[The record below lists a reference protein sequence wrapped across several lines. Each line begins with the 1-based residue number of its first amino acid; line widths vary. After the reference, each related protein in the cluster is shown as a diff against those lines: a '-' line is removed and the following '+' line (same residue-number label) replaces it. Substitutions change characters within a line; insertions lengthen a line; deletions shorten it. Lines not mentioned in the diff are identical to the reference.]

1 MRSNRLQLNADK
13 TDLIW
18 CTSSRRQ
25 HQLPTGSLR
34 LGGHDVIPSSS
45 VRNLGV
51 YIDADL
57 SFRRHIDVVSSRC
70 FAALRQLRN
79 IRHHVSVPVMQSLAT
94 SLVLTRVDYCISVL
108 YGLPAS
114 HLRRLQA
121 VQNAAARIVFNLR
134 RYDHVTDALICL
146 HWLRIP
152 ERIRFKMAV
161 LVYRALHGQGP
172 SYLQHF
178 VTASSTGRLRS
189 ASTRQLVVPRCQ
201 HVTIGGRSF
210 PVAGAAIWN
219 SLSTDVTSSPSLSSF
234 RTHLKTSL
242 FSLSFPGAVV

>member
-1 MRSNRLQLNADK
+1 
-13 TDLIW
+13 
-18 CTSSRRQ
+18 
-25 HQLPTGSLR
+25 
-34 LGGHDVIPSSS
+34 

-57 SFRRHIDVVSSRC
+57 SFRRHIDVISSRC

-79 IRHHVSVPVMQSLAT
+79 IRHHVSVPVMQSLVT
-94 SLVLTRVDYCISVL
+94 SLVLTRVDYCCSVL

-152 ERIRFKMAV
+152 ERVRYKMAV

-172 SYLQHF
+172 SYLQQHF
-178 VTASSTGRLRS
+178 DTAISTGRLRS

-201 HVTIGGRSF
+201 HVTIGGHSF
-210 PVAGAAIWN
+210 LVAGATIWN
-219 SLSTDVTSSPSLSSF
+219 SLPTDVTSSPTLSSL
-234 RTHLKTSL
+234 RSHLKTSL
-242 FSLSFPGAVV
+242 FNLSFPGAVV